1 MTSNMDINSTLPT
14 RQRSPALSHTHL
26 ENNTRRL
33 SVTSKERQKLVT
45 SIEASS
51 YERPVVDFDIP
62 QSYTQSNGDDSHV
75 NKLLSQS
82 RPNYSSKPS
91 QKPRDPRDDKEDTAV
106 RSSVPRLNQESG
118 RPHSPYTLNP
128 PVDFDGL
135 SWPSELHNSSNSF
148 Q

>member
-1 MTSNMDINSTLPT
+1 MNSSLPI

-26 ENNTRRL
+26 QNNPRRL

-62 QSYTQSNGDDSHV
+62 QSYTQTNGDDSHL
-75 NKLLSQS
+75 NKILSQS
-82 RPNYSSKPS
+82 RPNYTSKLS
-91 QKPRDPRDDKEDTAV
+91 QKPRDPRDDKDDTAA
-106 RSSVPRLNQESG
+106 RTSSSILDRESG

-135 SWPSELHNSSNSF
+135 SWPSEHQLLISF
-148 Q
+148 R

>member
-1 MTSNMDINSTLPT
+1 MTSNMDINSTLPA
-14 RQRSPALSHTHL
+14 RQRSPALSYTHL
-26 ENNTRRL
+26 QNSPRRL

-82 RPNYSSKPS
+82 RPNYSSKLS
-91 QKPRDPRDDKEDTAV
+91 QRPRDPRDDKDDTTV
-106 RSSVPRLNQESG
+106 RSSASMLNQELG

-135 SWPSELHNSSNSF
+135 SWPSELHNF
-148 Q
+148 RKAFP